1 MFRYAAV
8 TRAIAA
14 TQQLVSF
21 CDAITVARQTTE
33 LMLTEVLVELQVPFG

>member
-21 CDAITVARQTTE
+21 CDARQTTV